1 MYEKLFNMNK
11 QNDMRTF
18 FLQELA
24 PLGKIIDFKKNQ
36 EIAPMSKHNVVIVM
50 SGTVKVS
57 TFTSTGH
64 EKVLFYLMSGEILG
78 EASYFVDDHIDLK
91 ALSVEDVTVS
101 YIEDI
106 ILDKFLIKHPNTYRF
121 FIHSLTRK
129 YRIALSQINDFLAES
144 PKTRIASTLYRLAIL
159 TPKNSNNIYN
169 INLTMTHQE
178 LANLIGC
185 SRVTV
190 TRVINELK
198 NENIIDIKNK
208 EIFILDMDSL
218 KKLSQIG

>member
-11 QNDMRTF
+11 QNDMRAF

-36 EIAPMSKHNVVIVM
+36 EISPMPKHNVVIVM

-57 TFTSTGH
+57 TLTSTGH
-64 EKVLFYLMSGEILG
+64 EKVLFYLIGGEILG
-78 EASYFVDDHIDLK
+78 ESSYFVDDHIDVK

-101 YIEDI
+101 YIEDTK
-106 ILDKFLIKHPNTYRF
+106 LDKFLIQYPNTYRF
-121 FIHSLTRK
+121 FIHSLIRK

-144 PKTRIASTLYRLAIL
+144 PKTRIASTLYRLAVL
-159 TPKNSNNIYN
+159 TPKNSNSRYS

-190 TRVINELK
+190 TRIINELK

-208 EIFILDMDSL
+208 EICILDMEAL
-218 KKLSQIG
+218 KKLSQLT